1 VNRPR
6 RGAAATSGRLAL
18 SMGQPICCRDAGVEG
33 LAPLRRWMAEGGWSK
48 GRRLETTRP
57 RRTTLIR
64 VVVVA
69 LAVTLAAGCG
79 RGTEASRSSSPSS
92 SDSRTVVGAGATFPA
107 PIYEQW
113 FAAFPK
119 TTQGVG
125 AQIRYDAVG
134 SGRGIAAFTER
145 RVDFGATD
153 VPLSRDEL
161 AKAEAAGGPV
171 VHIPT
176 VLGAITVAYN
186 LPGAPRLRMDAELIA
201 DLFLGEVGNWRDPRI
216 AALNPTE
223 RLPDLPVTVVHRSD
237 SSGTT
242 ANFTAFLAGRVR
254 AFDERVGQG
263 KVVDWPTG
271 VGADGNDGVAAAIKD
286 TPGAVGYVELTYA
299 LDERLPVADVE
310 NAAGR
315 FVTPTPR
322 TVAAAAE
329 DMSLASAGD
338 FALSLLHTTGT
349 RAYPI
354 SSYTYLLVFTRQ
366 VDPEKGR
373 LLASLLRYMAGPG
386 QASVGRLHYTPIPRD
401 LRGSVAAKIRLLHD
415 PDGGLLSP

>member
-1 VNRPR
+1 
-6 RGAAATSGRLAL
+6 
-18 SMGQPICCRDAGVEG
+18 
-33 LAPLRRWMAEGGWSK
+33 
-48 GRRLETTRP
+48 
-57 RRTTLIR
+57 
-64 VVVVA
+64 VA
-69 LAVTLAAGCG
+69 VALAAGCQ
-79 RGTEASRSSSPSS
+79 RPTEAPTPSS
-92 SDSRTVVGAGATFPA
+92 SDGRTLLGAGATFPA

-113 FAAFPK
+113 FAAFLE
-119 TTQGVG
+119 TGEGVG
-125 AQIRYDAVG
+125 AQVHYDAVG
-134 SGRGIAAFTER
+134 PGKGIAAFTER

-153 VPLSRDEL
+153 VPLNQDEL

-171 VHIPT
+171 IHVPT
-176 VLGAITVAYN
+176 VLGAITVVYN

-201 DLFLGEVGNWRDPRI
+201 DLFLGEVSTWRDRRI

-242 ANFTAFLAGRVR
+242 ANFTAFLANRVPR
-254 AFDERVGQG
+254 FKRRIGQG
-263 KVVDWPTG
+263 KVVDWVTG
-271 VGADGNDGVAAAIKD
+271 TGADGNDGVAAAVKE

-299 LDERLPVADVE
+299 LDQRLPVADVE

-329 DMSLASAGD
+329 DMALASVGD

-354 SSYTYLLVFTRQ
+354 SSYTYLLVFSQ
-366 VDPEKGR
+366 QADPDKGR

-386 QASVGRLHYTPIPRD
+386 QASAGRLHYTPIPRD
-401 LRGSVAAKIRLLHD
+401 LRESVAAKIRLLHD
-415 PDGGLLSP
+415 PDGNPLSS

>member
-1 VNRPR
+1 
-6 RGAAATSGRLAL
+6 
-18 SMGQPICCRDAGVEG
+18 
-33 LAPLRRWMAEGGWSK
+33 
-48 GRRLETTRP
+48 
-57 RRTTLIR
+57 
-64 VVVVA
+64 VVVTVA
-69 LAVTLAAGCG
+69 LAAGCQ
-79 RGTEASRSSSPSS
+79 RSTEAPAPPSG
-92 SDSRTVVGAGATFPA
+92 DDRTLLGAGATFPA

-113 FAAFPK
+113 FEAFPQ
-119 TTQGVG
+119 TGEGVG
-125 AQIRYDAVG
+125 AQVHYDAVG

-153 VPLSRDEL
+153 VPLNRDEL

-171 VHIPT
+171 IHVPT
-176 VLGAITVAYN
+176 VLGAITVVYN

-201 DLFLGEVGNWRDPRI
+201 DLFLGEVRTWRDRRI
-216 AALNPTE
+216 AALNPSE

-242 ANFTAFLAGRVR
+242 ANFTAFLADRVPH
-254 AFDERVGQG
+254 FKQRVGQG
-263 KVVDWPTG
+263 KVVDWVTG
-271 VGADGNDGVAAAIKD
+271 SGADGNDGVAAAVKE

-299 LDERLPVADVE
+299 LEQRLPVADVE

-329 DMSLASAGD
+329 DMALASVGD

-354 SSYTYLLVFTRQ
+354 SSYTYLLVFSRQ
-366 VDPEKGR
+366 ADPDKGR
-373 LLASLLRYMAGPG
+373 LLAGLLRYMAGPG
-386 QASVGRLHYTPIPRD
+386 QASAGRLHYTPIPRD
-401 LRGSVAAKIRLLHD
+401 LRESVAAKIRLLHD
-415 PDGGLLSP
+415 PDGNLLSS